1 MLSSNS
7 RSVRRFA
14 ASFAIVA
21 GLAAFAAFAQP
32 YPAKPIRMVVPY
44 PPAGGTDVVA
54 RTLSEPLAAELGQ
67 PIVIE
72 NKGGAAGNVGT
83 DIAAKAL
90 PDGYTIL
97 FTLSSH
103 TINPKLYD
111 KLPFDVERDFVPI
124 GRAASIPQLI
134 AVHPSVKANSIA
146 ELVALLKAQPGKFS
160 YASVGTGSPSHIAGE
175 LFKLRT
181 GTDMVHVPYKG
192 GGPAVTDVI
201 GGQVPILFV
210 SMPAAWQHVK
220 SGRLRAL
227 AVTSDKRSVVAPD
240 LPTLAEAGVPDC
252 VVNSWYGA
260 FAPAKTPPAAVQR
273 LNEALVKVLQIAEV
287 RDKLLAQGA
296 EASPSTAGELDA
308 VVKDELR
315 KWEMVIRDAK
325 IRPE

>member
-1 MLSSNS
+1 M
-7 RSVRRFA
+7 
-14 ASFAIVA
+14 I
-21 GLAAFAAFAQP
+21 
-32 YPAKPIRMVVPY
+32 VPY

-54 RTLSEPLAAELGQ
+54 RVLTEPLAAELGQ
-67 PIVIE
+67 PIVVE
-72 NKGGAAGNVGT
+72 NRGGAAGNLGT
-83 DIAAKAL
+83 DLAAKAA
-90 PDGYTIL
+90 PDGYTFL

-134 AVHPSVKANSIA
+134 AVHPSVKANNIQELIA
-146 ELVALLKAQPGKFS
+146 LAKAQPGKLS

-175 LFKLRT
+175 LFKLKT
-181 GTDMVHVPYKG
+181 GIDMVHIPYKG
-192 GGPAVTDVI
+192 GGPAVTDAI
-201 GGQVPILFV
+201 GGQVPVLFV

-227 AVTSDKRSVVAPD
+227 AVTSDKRSVVAPE

-260 FAPAKTPPAAVQR
+260 FAPAKMPAPIVQR
-273 LNEALVKVLQIAEV
+273 LNAALVKVLHMPEV

-296 EASPSTAGELDA
+296 EAAPSTPAELDG

-315 KWEMVIRDAK
+315 KWEMVIREAK

>member
-1 MLSSNS
+1 METLNS
-7 RSVRRFA
+7 LRSGALA
-14 ASFAIVA
+14 AVFAIAA
-21 GLAAFAAFAQP
+21 GLAAVTATAQP

-54 RTLSEPLAAELGQ
+54 RILTEPLAAELGQ
-67 PIVIE
+67 PIIIE
-72 NKGGAAGNVGT
+72 NKGGAAGNLGT
-83 DIAAKAL
+83 DIAAKA
-90 PDGYTIL
+90 PADGYTIL

-134 AVHPSVKANSIA
+134 AVHPSVKANSIQ
-146 ELVALLKAQPGKFS
+146 ELIALAKSQPGKLS

-175 LFKLRT
+175 LFKLKT
-181 GTDMVHVPYKG
+181 GIDMVHIPYKG
-192 GGPAVTDVI
+192 GGPAVTDAI
-201 GGQVPILFV
+201 GGQVPVLFV

-220 SGRLRAL
+220 AGRLRAL

-252 VVNSWYGA
+252 IVNSWYGA
-260 FAPAKTPPAAVQR
+260 FAPAKTPPAFVDR
-273 LNEALVKVLQIAEV
+273 LNGALVKVLQTPEV
-287 RDKLLAQGA
+287 RDKLLLQGA
-296 EASPSTAGELDA
+296 EAAPSTAAELDG

-315 KWEMVIRDAK
+315 KWEMVIREAK

>member
-1 MLSSNS
+1 MAPRNPL
-7 RSVRRFA
+7 RRRA
-14 ASFAIVA
+14 
-21 GLAAFAAFAQP
+21 LAAFAAMAGVLFVTAAPAQDW
-32 YPAKPIRMVVPY
+32 PAKPIRMIVPY

-54 RTLSEPLAAELGQ
+54 RVLTEPLAAELGQ

-72 NKGGAAGNVGT
+72 NKGGAAGNLGT
-83 DIAAKAL
+83 DIAAKAT
-90 PDGYTIL
+90 PDGYTFL

-134 AVHPSVKANSIA
+134 AVHPSVKANNIQELIA
-146 ELVALLKAQPGKFS
+146 LAKSQPGKLS

-175 LFKLRT
+175 LFKLKT
-181 GTDMVHVPYKG
+181 GIDMVHIPYKG
-192 GGPAVTDVI
+192 GGPAVTDAI
-201 GGQVPILFV
+201 GGQVPVLFV

-227 AVTSDKRSVVAPD
+227 AVTSDKRSIVAPD
-240 LPTLAEAGVPDC
+240 LPTLAEAGVADC
-252 VVNSWYGA
+252 VVNSWYAA
-260 FAPAKTPPAAVQR
+260 FAPAKMQPAIVQR
-273 LNEALVKVLQIAEV
+273 LNAALVKVLQMPDV

-296 EASPSTAGELDA
+296 EAAPSTAAELDG

-315 KWEMVIRDAK
+315 KWEMVIREAK

>member
-1 MLSSNS
+1 MAS
-7 RSVRRFA
+7 RHSPRRRALFA
-14 ASFAIVA
+14 
-21 GLAAFAAFAQP
+21 LAAIAGAMFATGAPAQDWP
-32 YPAKPIRMVVPY
+32 SKPIRMIVPY

-54 RTLSEPLAAELGQ
+54 RILTEPLAAELGQ

-72 NKGGAAGNVGT
+72 NRGGAAGNLGT
-83 DIAAKAL
+83 DIAAKAAA
-90 PDGYTIL
+90 DGYTFL

-111 KLPFDVERDFVPI
+111 KLPFDVERDFVAI

-134 AVHPSVKANSIA
+134 AVHPSVKANTIQELIA
-146 ELVALLKAQPGKFS
+146 LAKSQPGKLS

-175 LFKLRT
+175 LFKLKT
-181 GTDMVHVPYKG
+181 GIDMVHIPYKG
-192 GGPAVTDVI
+192 GGPAVTDAI
-201 GGQVPILFV
+201 GGQVPVLFV

-227 AVTSDKRSVVAPD
+227 AVTSDTRSVVAPD
-240 LPTLAEAGVPDC
+240 LPTLAEAGVADC

-260 FAPAKTPPAAVQR
+260 FAPAKMPPAIVQK
-273 LNEALVKVLQIAEV
+273 LNAALVKVLQMPEV
-287 RDKLLAQGA
+287 RDKLLLQGA
-296 EASPSTAGELDA
+296 EAAPSTAAELET

>member
-1 MLSSNS
+1 MPTSMQGFA
-7 RSVRRFA
+7 RFLV
-14 ASFAIVA
+14 ASIALAA
-21 GLAAFAAFAQP
+21 GLAALPAAAQS

-72 NKGGAAGNVGT
+72 NKGGAAGNLGT
-83 DIAAKAL
+83 DIAAKAA

-103 TINPKLYD
+103 TINPKLFD

-134 AVHPSVKANSIA
+134 AVHPSVKANNIA
-146 ELVALLKAQPGKFS
+146 ELIALVKAQPGKFS

-175 LFKLRT
+175 LFKLKT
-181 GTDMVHVPYKG
+181 GIDMVHVPYKG
-192 GGPAVTDVI
+192 GGPAVSDVI

-220 SGRLRAL
+220 AGRLRAL
-227 AVTSDKRSVVAPD
+227 AVTSDKRSIVAPE
-240 LPTLAEAGVPDC
+240 LPTLAEAGVADC

-273 LNEALVKVLQIAEV
+273 LNAALVKVLQIPEV

-296 EASPSTAGELDA
+296 EAAPSTIDELDA
-308 VVKDELR
+308 VVKEELR

>member
-1 MLSSNS
+1 MTRESKGG
-7 RSVRRFA
+7 RGAGA
-14 ASFAIVA
+14 ALAVLLALAA
-21 GLAAFAAFAQP
+21 GLAHAQDW
-32 YPAKPIRMVVPY
+32 PAKPIRMVVPY

-54 RTLSEPLAAELGQ
+54 RILSEPMAAALGQ

-72 NKGGAAGNVGT
+72 NRGGAAGNLGT
-83 DIAAKAL
+83 DVAAKAT
-90 PDGYTIL
+90 PDGYTFL

-134 AVHPSVKANSIA
+134 AVHPSVKATTIQELIA
-146 ELVALLKAQPGKFS
+146 LAKSQPGKLS

-175 LFKLRT
+175 LFKLKT
-181 GTDMVHVPYKG
+181 GIDMVHIPYKG
-192 GGPAVTDVI
+192 GGPAVTDAI
-201 GGQVPILFV
+201 GGQVPVLFV

-240 LPTLAEAGVPDC
+240 LPTLAEAGVADC

-260 FAPAKTPPAAVQR
+260 FAPAKTPPAIVQK
-273 LNEALVKVLQIAEV
+273 LNGALVKVLQMPDV
-287 RDKLLAQGA
+287 RDKLLLQGA
-296 EASPSTAGELDA
+296 EAAPSTAAELDA

-315 KWEMVIRDAK
+315 RWETVIRDAK

>member
-1 MLSSNS
+1 MVL
-7 RSVRRFA
+7 RVQFRRRA
-14 ASFAIVA
+14 LVALVAIA
-21 GLAAFAAFAQP
+21 GGVFVTAVPAQDWP
-32 YPAKPIRMVVPY
+32 SKPIRMIVPY

-54 RTLSEPLAAELGQ
+54 RVLTEPLAAELGQ
-67 PIVIE
+67 PIIIE
-72 NKGGAAGNVGT
+72 NKGGAAGNLGT
-83 DIAAKAL
+83 DIAAKAA
-90 PDGYTIL
+90 PDGYTFL

-111 KLPFDVERDFVPI
+111 KLPFDVERDFVAI

-134 AVHPSVKANSIA
+134 AVHPSVKANNIQELIA
-146 ELVALLKAQPGKFS
+146 LAKTQPGKLS

-181 GTDMVHVPYKG
+181 GIDMVHIPYKG
-192 GGPAVTDVI
+192 GGPAVTDAI
-201 GGQVPILFV
+201 GGQVPVLFV

-220 SGRLRAL
+220 AGRLRAL

-240 LPTLAEAGVPDC
+240 LPTLAEAGVADC

-260 FAPAKTPPAAVQR
+260 FAPAKMSPAIVQK
-273 LNEALVKVLQIAEV
+273 LNAALVKVLQMSDV
-287 RDKLLAQGA
+287 REKLLLQGA
-296 EASPSTAGELDA
+296 EASSSTAAELDS

>member
-1 MLSSNS
+1 MLASHSF
-7 RSVRRFA
+7 RRIAFSA
-14 ASFAIVA
+14 LVALVSATGAS
-21 GLAAFAAFAQP
+21 AQDWP
-32 YPAKPIRMVVPY
+32 SKPIRMIVPY

-54 RTLSEPLAAELGQ
+54 RVLTEPLAAELGQ
-67 PIVIE
+67 PIVVE
-72 NKGGAAGNVGT
+72 NRGGAAGNLGT
-83 DIAAKAL
+83 DIAAKAA
-90 PDGYTIL
+90 PDGYTFL

-134 AVHPSVKANSIA
+134 AVHPSVKANNIQELIA
-146 ELVALLKAQPGKFS
+146 LAKAQPGKLS

-175 LFKLRT
+175 LFKLKT
-181 GTDMVHVPYKG
+181 GIDMVHIPYKG
-192 GGPAVTDVI
+192 GGPAVTDAI
-201 GGQVPILFV
+201 GGQVPVLFV

-227 AVTSDKRSVVAPD
+227 AVTSDKRSIVAPE
-240 LPTLAEAGVPDC
+240 LPTLAEAGVADC
-252 VVNSWYGA
+252 IVNSWYGA
-260 FAPAKTPPAAVQR
+260 FAPAKMPAPIVQK
-273 LNEALVKVLQIAEV
+273 LNAALVKVLQMPEV

-296 EASPSTAGELDA
+296 EAAPSTAAELDA

-315 KWEMVIRDAK
+315 KWEMVIREAK

>member
-1 MLSSNS
+1 MAIAGA
-7 RSVRRFA
+7 VFA
-14 ASFAIVA
+14 TA
-21 GLAAFAAFAQP
+21 LPAQEWP
-32 YPAKPIRMVVPY
+32 NKPIRMIVPY

-54 RTLSEPLAAELGQ
+54 RVLTEPLAAELGQ

-72 NKGGAAGNVGT
+72 NRGGAAGNLGT
-83 DIAAKAL
+83 DIAAKAA
-90 PDGYTIL
+90 PDGYTFL

-134 AVHPSVKANSIA
+134 AVHPSVKANNIQELIA
-146 ELVALLKAQPGKFS
+146 LAKAQPGKLS

-181 GTDMVHVPYKG
+181 GIDMVHIPYKG
-192 GGPAVTDVI
+192 GGPAVTDAI
-201 GGQVPILFV
+201 GGQVPVLFV

-220 SGRLRAL
+220 AGRLRAL

-240 LPTLAEAGVPDC
+240 LPTLAEAGVADC

-260 FAPAKTPPAAVQR
+260 LRARENAGARSCRSSMRRSSRCCRCPTCATSCSP
-273 LNEALVKVLQIAEV
+273 
-287 RDKLLAQGA
+287 QGA
-296 EASPSTAGELDA
+296 EASPSTSAELDA

>member
-1 MLSSNS
+1 MMAVT
-7 RSVRRFA
+7 RSFRRM
-14 ASFAIVA
+14 
-21 GLAAFAAFAQP
+21 AFAALVAVAGATGALAQDWP
-32 YPAKPIRMVVPY
+32 NKPIRMIVPY

-54 RTLSEPLAAELGQ
+54 RVLTEPLAAELGQ
-67 PIVIE
+67 PIVVE
-72 NKGGAAGNVGT
+72 NRGGAAGNLGT
-83 DIAAKAL
+83 DLAAKAA
-90 PDGYTIL
+90 PDGYTFL

-134 AVHPSVKANSIA
+134 AVHPSVKANNIQELIA
-146 ELVALLKAQPGKFS
+146 LAKAQPGKLS

-175 LFKLRT
+175 LFKLKT
-181 GTDMVHVPYKG
+181 GVDMVHIPYKG
-192 GGPAVTDVI
+192 GGPAVTDAI
-201 GGQVPILFV
+201 GGQVPVLFV

-227 AVTSDKRSVVAPD
+227 AVTSDKRSVVAPE

-260 FAPAKTPPAAVQR
+260 FAPAKMPAPIVQR
-273 LNEALVKVLQIAEV
+273 LNAALVKVLQMPEV

-296 EASPSTAGELDA
+296 EAAPSTAAELDG

-315 KWEMVIRDAK
+315 RWEMVIREAK

>member
-1 MLSSNS
+1 MAS
-7 RSVRRFA
+7 RHPPRRRA
-14 ASFAIVA
+14 LVA
-21 GLAAFAAFAQP
+21 LAAIAGAMFATGTPAQDWP
-32 YPAKPIRMVVPY
+32 SKPIRMIVPY

-54 RTLSEPLAAELGQ
+54 RVLTEPLAAELGQ

-72 NKGGAAGNVGT
+72 NRGGAAGNLGT
-83 DIAAKAL
+83 DIAAKAAA
-90 PDGYTIL
+90 DGYTFL

-111 KLPFDVERDFVPI
+111 KLPFDVERDFVAI

-134 AVHPSVKANSIA
+134 AVHPSVKANTIQELIA
-146 ELVALLKAQPGKFS
+146 LAKSQPGKLS

-175 LFKLRT
+175 LFKLKT
-181 GTDMVHVPYKG
+181 GIDMVHIPYKG
-192 GGPAVTDVI
+192 GGPAVTDAI
-201 GGQVPILFV
+201 GGQVPVLFV

-227 AVTSDKRSVVAPD
+227 AVTSDTRSVVAPD
-240 LPTLAEAGVPDC
+240 LPTLAEAGVADC

-260 FAPAKTPPAAVQR
+260 FAPAKMPPAIVQK
-273 LNEALVKVLQIAEV
+273 LNAALVKVLQMPEV
-287 RDKLLAQGA
+287 RDKLLLQGA
-296 EASPSTAGELDA
+296 EAAPSTAAELDT

>member
-1 MLSSNS
+1 MNQ
-7 RSVRRFA
+7 RRAAVFA
-14 ASFAIVA
+14 SIAAVAI
-21 GLAAFAAFAQP
+21 AFVSPALFAQDWP
-32 YPAKPIRMVVPY
+32 NKPIRMIVPY

-54 RTLSEPLAAELGQ
+54 RVITEPLAAELGQ

-72 NKGGAAGNVGT
+72 NRGGAAGNLGT
-83 DIAAKAL
+83 DIAAKAA
-90 PDGYTIL
+90 PDGYTFL

-111 KLPFDVERDFVPI
+111 KLPFDVERDFVAV

-134 AVHPSVKANSIA
+134 AVHPSVKANNIQELIA
-146 ELVALLKAQPGKFS
+146 LAKSQPGKLS

-175 LFKLRT
+175 LFKLKT
-181 GTDMVHVPYKG
+181 GIDMVHVPYKG

-227 AVTSDKRSVVAPD
+227 AVTSDTRSVVAPD
-240 LPTLAEAGVPDC
+240 LPTLAEAGVADC

-260 FAPAKTPPAAVQR
+260 FAPAKMPAATVQK
-273 LNEALVKVLQIAEV
+273 LNAALVKVLQRPDI

-296 EASPSTAGELDA
+296 EAAPSSAAELDA
-308 VVKDELR
+308 IVKDELR